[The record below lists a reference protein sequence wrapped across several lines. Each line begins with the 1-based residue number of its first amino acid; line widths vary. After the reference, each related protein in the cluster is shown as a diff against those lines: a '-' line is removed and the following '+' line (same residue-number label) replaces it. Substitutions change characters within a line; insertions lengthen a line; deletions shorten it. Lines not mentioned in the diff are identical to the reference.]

1 MPQLDFVTLFSQYL
15 WMLILFTLFY
25 SVINK
30 IILPQIS
37 KVLKIRK
44 KILQFYVDSTRELYL
59 ESISALE
66 FNIKMIDTS
75 LSEALDAIHSTINH
89 SNSKV
94 EQEIEKTEQTA
105 LKGANSKYLEAIG
118 TIQMIESYEEASMK
132 SEFSSI
138 RSHFGI

>member
-25 SVINK
+25 AVMNK

>member
-1 MPQLDFVTLFSQYL
+1 M
-15 WMLILFTLFY
+15 
-25 SVINK
+25 NK

-75 LSEALDAIHSTINH
+75 LAEALDAIHSTINH

-94 EQEIEKTEQTA
+94 VQEIEKSEQNA
-105 LKGANSKYLEAIG
+105 LKDANTKYLEAIG

-132 SEFSSI
+132 TEFNNI
-138 RSHFGI
+138 RNHFGI

>member
-75 LSEALDAIHSTINH
+75 LV
-89 SNSKV
+89 K
-94 EQEIEKTEQTA
+94 
-105 LKGANSKYLEAIG
+105 
-118 TIQMIESYEEASMK
+118 
-132 SEFSSI
+132 
-138 RSHFGI
+138 R

>member
-75 LSEALDAIHSTINH
+75 LGEALDAIHSTISH

-94 EQEIEKTEQTA
+94 EQEIEKSEQNA
-105 LKGANSKYLEAIG
+105 LKGANTKYLEAIG

-132 SEFSSI
+132 TEFSTI

>member
-1 MPQLDFVTLFSQYL
+1 
-15 WMLILFTLFY
+15 MLILFTLFY

-37 KVLKIRK
+37 KLLKVRK
-44 KILQFYVDSTRELYL
+44 KILQFYVDSTRKLYL

-66 FNIKMIDTS
+66 FNIKIIDNS
-75 LSEALDAIHSTINH
+75 LSESLEAIQSTISH
-89 SNSKV
+89 SNEKV
-94 EQEIEKTEQTA
+94 AAEVEKSELSV
-105 LKGANSKYLEAIG
+105 LKDANLKYLEAIG

-132 SEFSSI
+132 QEFTNI

>member
-1 MPQLDFVTLFSQYL
+1 MPQLDTATLFSQYL

-37 KVLKIRK
+37 KLLKVRK
-44 KILQFYVDSTRELYL
+44 KILQFYVDSTRQLYL

-66 FNIKMIDTS
+66 FNIKIIDNS
-75 LSEALDAIHSTINH
+75 LSESLEAIQSTISH
-89 SNSKV
+89 SNEKV
-94 EQEIEKTEQTA
+94 SEEVQKSELSV
-105 LKGANSKYLEAIG
+105 LKDANLKYLEAIG

-132 SEFSSI
+132 QEFTNI

>member
-25 SVINK
+25 SVMNK

-66 FNIKMIDTS
+66 FNIKMI
-75 LSEALDAIHSTINH
+75 
-89 SNSKV
+89 
-94 EQEIEKTEQTA
+94 
-105 LKGANSKYLEAIG
+105 
-118 TIQMIESYEEASMK
+118 
-132 SEFSSI
+132 
-138 RSHFGI
+138 

>member
-25 SVINK
+25 SVMNK

-75 LSEALDAIHSTINH
+75 LAEALDAIHSTINH

-94 EQEIEKTEQTA
+94 AQEIEKSEQNA
-105 LKGANSKYLEAIG
+105 LKDANTIYLEAIG

-132 SEFSSI
+132 TEFNNI
-138 RSHFGI
+138 RNHFGI

>member
-1 MPQLDFVTLFSQYL
+1 
-15 WMLILFTLFY
+15 MLILFTLFY

-37 KVLKIRK
+37 KLLKVRK
-44 KILQFYVDSTRELYL
+44 KILQFYVDSTRQLYL

-66 FNIKMIDTS
+66 FNIKIIDNS
-75 LSEALDAIHSTINH
+75 LADSLDAIQSTISH

-94 EQEIEKTEQTA
+94 SAEIEKAEA
-105 LKGANSKYLEAIG
+105 SSLKDANMKYLDAIG
-118 TIQMIESYEEASMK
+118 TIQMIESYEAASMK
-132 SEFSSI
+132 KEFTNI

>member
-1 MPQLDFVTLFSQYL
+1 MPQLDTATLFSQYL

-37 KVLKIRK
+37 KLLKVRK
-44 KILQFYVDSTRELYL
+44 KILQFYVDSTRQLYL

-66 FNIKMIDTS
+66 FNIKIIDNS
-75 LSEALDAIHSTINH
+75 LADSLDAIQSTISH

-94 EQEIEKTEQTA
+94 SAEIEKAEA
-105 LKGANSKYLEAIG
+105 SSLKDANMKYLDAIG
-118 TIQMIESYEEASMK
+118 TIQMIESYEAASMK
-132 SEFSSI
+132 KEFTNI

>member
-1 MPQLDFVTLFSQYL
+1 
-15 WMLILFTLFY
+15 MLILFTLFY
-25 SVINK
+25 SVMNK

-75 LSEALDAIHSTINH
+75 LGEALDAIQSTIKH
-89 SNSKV
+89 DV
-94 EQEIEKTEQTA
+94 GVIAQEIESILPEAVTTRDSGYKAVNYEKIVPLLIEAVKA
-105 LKGANSKYLEAIG
+105 LTIKVEKLESK
-118 TIQMIESYEEASMK
+118 
-132 SEFSSI
+132 
-138 RSHFGI
+138 